1 MHSLTPVAKS
11 KTSPRRGRP
20 KPSPPP
26 PAQRHGQ
33 PARRPHAVAAS
44 PPQHP
49 PPALPPSAPPA
60 AATCAADAGNNGK
73 AAAAK
78 NRGVQKLLKSA
89 FKRGEHAPGASSS
102 GSAAASGGHAGE
114 EACLAAAQDLSRSSS
129 SSAGASSARKG
140 RRGGGGGDNGSANGE
155 RSSHDSLDLEG
166 SKNTKAAAALR
177 NAKIGSSYEAFPWER
192 KMTDLLPVPNS
203 SRFLSLLMLPQAADE
218 SQTRYLCLEDT
229 LARADAWLMSS
240 QSSGVP
246 IVQKNVQIEP
256 LLTKISGDTALSSV
270 NMGSLGDLA
279 NVATMSLYGFEDYH
293 GVDIGIVRAVRLW
306 YAPVAGELALEIKL
320 QPGDTRLGFAI
331 SRTEEGFIYVS
342 SVADE
347 STPGV
352 ASTRSGLLELY
363 RRARRASRLLVVSR
377 VGRDKVLPW
386 AVSAAGDVRCA
397 DTVSLSQLLSLHRH
411 ALRPVTLGFLMWEDL
426 SAAALLRSAGAS
438 RPSAA
443 AAVMLPA
450 QAAAGDDGEASS
462 DEIAFDGDGPEIVL
476 SKDSDDCSFRFQH
489 IGLPDSWL

>member
-1 MHSLTPVAKS
+1 MHSHTPVAKS
-11 KTSPRRGRP
+11 RTSPCRGRP
-20 KPSPPP
+20 TP
-26 PAQRHGQ
+26 PAPQPADRHG
-33 PARRPHAVAAS
+33 PPTTRRPHAVAS
-44 PPQHP
+44 PPQQQ
-49 PPALPPSAPPA
+49 PPALPPSAPA
-60 AATCAADAGNNGK
+60 AARDAGNSGNK
-73 AAAAK
+73 AAAK
-78 NRGVQKLLKSA
+78 KRGVQKLLKSA
-89 FKRGEHAPGASSS
+89 FKRGEHAPGSST
-102 GSAAASGGHAGE
+102 AASGGHARE

-129 SSAGASSARKG
+129 SSAGGSSGRKG
-140 RRGGGGGDNGSANGE
+140 RRGAGGDDSSADGD
-155 RSSHDSLDLEG
+155 RSSHESFELEG
-166 SKNTKAAAALR
+166 SKNAKAAAALR
-177 NAKIGSSYEAFPWER
+177 NAKIGSSYEAFPLER
-192 KMTDLLPVPNS
+192 KMADLLPVRS
-203 SRFLSLLMLPQAADE
+203 SSSFLSLLLLPRAADE

-229 LARADAWLMSS
+229 LARADAWLMAS

-246 IVQKNVQIEP
+246 IVHKNVQIEP
-256 LLTKISGDTALSSV
+256 LLTKISGDTALSTV

-293 GVDIGIVRAVRLW
+293 GVDIGVVRALRLW

-377 VGRDKVLPW
+377 VGREKVLPW
-386 AVSAAGDVRCA
+386 AISATGDVRCA

-411 ALRPVTLGFLMWEDL
+411 ALRPVTLAFLMWEDL
-426 SAAALLRSAGAS
+426 SVAALLRSAGAS

-443 AAVMLPA
+443 AVMLPA
-450 QAAAGDDGEASS
+450 QAAAGDNGEASS

-476 SKDSDDCSFRFQH
+476 SRDSDDCSFRFQH

>member
-1 MHSLTPVAKS
+1 MQFNNTPK
-11 KTSPRRGRP
+11 
-20 KPSPPP
+20 
-26 PAQRHGQ
+26 
-33 PARRPHAVAAS
+33 
-44 PPQHP
+44 
-49 PPALPPSAPPA
+49 
-60 AATCAADAGNNGK
+60 
-73 AAAAK
+73 
-78 NRGVQKLLKSA
+78 
-89 FKRGEHAPGASSS
+89 
-102 GSAAASGGHAGE
+102 
-114 EACLAAAQDLSRSSS
+114 
-129 SSAGASSARKG
+129 
-140 RRGGGGGDNGSANGE
+140 
-155 RSSHDSLDLEG
+155 G
-166 SKNTKAAAALR
+166 SKNAKAAAALR

-192 KMTDLLPVPNS
+192 KMADQLPVPNS
-203 SRFLSLLMLPQAADE
+203 SSFLSLMLLPRAVDE

-229 LARADAWLMSS
+229 LARADAWLISS

-246 IVQKNVQIEP
+246 IVHKNVQIEP
-256 LLTKISGDTALSSV
+256 LLTKISGDTALSTV

-293 GVDIGIVRAVRLW
+293 GVDIGVVRAIRLW

-411 ALRPVTLGFLMWEDL
+411 ALRPVTLCFLMWESI
-426 SAAALLRSAGAS
+426 SAAALLRSAGAG
-438 RPSAA
+438 RPS
-443 AAVMLPA
+443 AVMLPSA
-450 QAAAGDDGEASS
+450 QAAAGDDGEEASS